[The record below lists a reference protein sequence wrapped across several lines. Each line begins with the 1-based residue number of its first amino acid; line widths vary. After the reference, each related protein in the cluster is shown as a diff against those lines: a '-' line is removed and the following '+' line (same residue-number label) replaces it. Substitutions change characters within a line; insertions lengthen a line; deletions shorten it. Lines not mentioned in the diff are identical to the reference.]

1 MNSASNPQFFKNPS
15 SGEALQQT
23 NQVDRPESESQG
35 MEKNQRNYLEAMP
48 HIVWL
53 AGPTGEITYLNG
65 RWQEYTGLTDASSLG
80 WNFLFALHPEERQQV
95 ESQWHEAIS
104 IGNSYETQLRLRSS
118 GGTYHQFI
126 ARVQPMKSDS
136 GQIVEWLGTFTFA
149 GKLQETE
156 APSQKDQQFIQAL
169 LDNISDGIVA
179 CDANGIITLFNPAA
193 ENFHGGPASAIP
205 SPQRAEYYDFYLPD
219 GKTPMPEEEIPLFR
233 ALRGE
238 TVRDVEMT
246 IAPEGGTLR
255 RLKAS
260 GNPIVGDSG
269 EKLGAVVV
277 MRDITS
283 EKQAEAAM
291 LESERRFRAIFD
303 GAFQFIGLLQPDGIL
318 LELNQAALEF
328 AGARPEEVIGR
339 PVWETAAGQISEK
352 TQQKLR
358 QAVATAASGQFV
370 RYEVEVVGADNRLIS
385 IDFSLKP
392 VLGSDG
398 RVALSI
404 AEGRDITQR
413 KEAEKELRRSEER
426 WELILR
432 GTGDG
437 IFDWNILTGEAFMSE
452 RLKEMLGY
460 KDEEMANNYEA
471 WSELLHPDDVER
483 VEQTLKDRLELKR
496 PYILEY
502 RLRCK
507 DGSYKWILARG
518 QAKWDETGQPIRMV
532 GSHQDISARKQAEAE
547 ILRLN
552 QDLEKRVARRTSEL
566 EAVNRS
572 KDELLA
578 REKAA
583 REEAEAA
590 RGEIQLYKDIVQNMQ
605 VGLCVWHLESDPEPS
620 FSLLTANP
628 AATKLLSQNLDE
640 CRGLLLSECFPQAPE
655 NRKILLEAHAEVIR
669 SQQPKELGE
678 FYYTNA
684 EDLES
689 FFTIKI
695 FPLPNSFVGMAIED
709 ITERKWIEQALLESS
724 QRYRLVVNNV
734 KEVIFQIDIN
744 GCWNFLNS
752 AWTEI
757 TGFTALE
764 SLNRSFVDFILAP
777 EERQRCWELFQS
789 LIEQK
794 QEYFDCSFQVKTK
807 KGSLRWLEMK
817 AQINVNLQGVTIGVC
832 GTINDTT
839 ERKQTEEL
847 LQARAVELT
856 RVNHLL
862 LRTTGQL
869 KKRNQELDSFA
880 YVTSHD
886 LKAPLRAIAN
896 LSEWIEED
904 LDEALTED
912 TRYQMNLLRSRVHRM
927 EGLINGLLQYSRIGR
942 IKTEPERVDVN
953 ILLEDIIRYLE
964 YPDEFTIEIEG
975 EIPTLVTERVPL
987 DQVFSNLISN
997 SIKHHDRP
1005 DGRVKISGRDS
1016 GSFYEFTITDDGPG
1030 IEPKYHEKI
1039 FVIFQ
1044 TLEARDKTENTGI
1057 GLSIVKKVVES
1068 RGGTISLE
1076 SQLGRGT
1083 SFRFTW
1089 PK

>member
-1 MNSASNPQFFKNPS
+1 MNSASNPQFFKNLS
-15 SGEALQQT
+15 SGEGLQQT

-35 MEKNQRNYLEAMP
+35 MEKDERNYLEAMP

-53 AGPTGEITYLNG
+53 ARPTGEITYFNR

-80 WNFLFALHPEERQQV
+80 WKFLSFLHPEERHQL

-104 IGNSYETQLRLRSS
+104 IGNSYETKLRLRSS
-118 GGTYHQFI
+118 GGSYHQFI
-126 ARVQPMKSDS
+126 ARVEPMKSNS
-136 GQIVEWLGTFTFA
+136 GLIVEWLGTFTFA
-149 GKLQETE
+149 DKLEDTP
-156 APSQKDQQFIQAL
+156 APSQKDQQFIHAL
-169 LDNISDGIVA
+169 LDTDG
-179 CDANGIITLFNPAA
+179 
-193 ENFHGGPASAIP
+193 
-205 SPQRAEYYDFYLPD
+205 
-219 GKTPMPEEEIPLFR
+219 
-233 ALRGE
+233 
-238 TVRDVEMT
+238 
-246 IAPEGGTLR
+246 
-255 RLKAS
+255 
-260 GNPIVGDSG
+260 
-269 EKLGAVVV
+269 
-277 MRDITS
+277 
-283 EKQAEAAM
+283 AEAA
-291 LESERRFRAIFD
+291 LNDSERRFRAIFD
-303 GAFQFIGLLQPDGIL
+303 GAFEFIGLLQPDGIL
-318 LELNQAALEF
+318 LEANRAALEF
-328 AGARPEEVIGR
+328 AGAMPEEVIGR
-339 PVWETAAGQISEK
+339 PVWETAAGQICDK
-352 TQQKLR
+352 TQQELR
-358 QAVATAASGQFV
+358 QAIASAASGQFV
-370 RYEVEVVGADNRLIS
+370 RYEVEVVGADNRRGS
-385 IDFSLKP
+385 IDFSLGP
-392 VLGSDG
+392 ILGRDG
-398 RVALSI
+398 QVALLI

-426 WELILR
+426 WQLILR
-432 GTGDG
+432 GRGDG
-437 IFDWNILTGEAFMSE
+437 IFDWNILTGSVFMSE

-460 KDEEMANNYEA
+460 KDDEMANSFDA
-471 WSELLHPDDVER
+471 WFSRLHPDDVER
-483 VEQTLKDRLELKR
+483 VEQSVKDHLELKT

-518 QAKWDETGQPIRMV
+518 QAKWDETGKPIRMV
-532 GSHQDISARKQAEAE
+532 GSHQDISDRKQAEAE

-552 QDLEKRVARRTSEL
+552 QDLERRVAKRTSQL
-566 EAVNRS
+566 EAVNSS

-590 RGEIQLYKDIVQNMQ
+590 RVEIELYKDIVENMQ
-605 VGLCVWHLESDPEPS
+605 VGLCVWHLESDKEPI

-669 SQQPKELGE
+669 SGQPKELGE

-684 EDLES
+684 EDRES

-695 FPLPNSFVGMAIED
+695 FPLPNRFVGMAIED
-709 ITERKWIEQALLESS
+709 ITEPKWIEQALLESS

-744 GCWNFLNS
+744 GCWNFLNR

-764 SLNRSFVDFILAP
+764 SLNRPFVDFILAP
-777 EERQRCWELFQS
+777 EERRRCWELFLS

-794 QEYFDCSFQVKTK
+794 QEDFDRSFQAKTK
-807 KGSLRWLEMK
+807 KGELRWLEMK

-847 LQARAVELT
+847 LQARAQELA
-856 RVNHLL
+856 RVNQML

-904 LDEALTED
+904 IAEVLTED
-912 TRYQMNLLRSRVHRM
+912 TRYNMNLLRSRVHRM
-927 EGLINGLLQYSRIGR
+927 EGFINGLLQFSRVGR

-953 ILLEDIIRYLE
+953 ILLGDIISCLE
-964 YPDEFTIEIEG
+964 YPDEFRIEIEG
-975 EIPTLVTERVPL
+975 EIPTLMTERIPL
-987 DQVFSNLISN
+987 QQVFSNLISN
-997 SIKHHDRP
+997 SIKHHNRP
-1005 DGRVKISGRDS
+1005 DGRVKISARDR

-1057 GLSIVKKVVES
+1057 GLSIVKKVVETQ
-1068 RGGTISLE
+1068 GGTISLE